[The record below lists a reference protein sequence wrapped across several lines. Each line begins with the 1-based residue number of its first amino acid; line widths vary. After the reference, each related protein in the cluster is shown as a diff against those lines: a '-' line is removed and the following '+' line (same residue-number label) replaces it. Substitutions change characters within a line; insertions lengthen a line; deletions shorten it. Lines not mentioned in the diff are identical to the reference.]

1 MFALT
6 TMYLTEFC
14 LLLEIKMLTEALN
27 SVTGSVLHDLVSM
40 LRVKCSQQF
49 WFRAAGTGGIWSPAS
64 RNEV

>member
-6 TMYLTEFC
+6 TMYLTEYY

-27 SVTGSVLHDLVSM
+27 SATGSVLHNLVRM

-49 WFRAAGTGGIWSPAS
+49 WFRSAGTGGVWSPVS